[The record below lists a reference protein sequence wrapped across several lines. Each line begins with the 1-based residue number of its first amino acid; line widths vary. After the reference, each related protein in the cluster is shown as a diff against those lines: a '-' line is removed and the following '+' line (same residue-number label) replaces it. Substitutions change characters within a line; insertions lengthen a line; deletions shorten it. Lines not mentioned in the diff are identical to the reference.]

1 MINIASQFGQVSYNV
16 VKLVLDT
23 ADDVVY
29 LPQGFAPGSTAFVIE
44 NSDRYMLNS
53 KGEWK
58 KVKTASTSSGDDST
72 DGDVTVPDTD
82 GDGVPDYDGGTV
94 S

>member
-16 VKLVLDT
+16 VKLILDT
-23 ADDVVY
+23 ADDVAY

-44 NSDRYMLNS
+44 NSDQYMLNS

-58 KVKTASTSSGDDST
+58 KVKMNSTSGGSGN
-72 DGDVTVPDTD
+72 GGTVEDAD
-82 GDGVPDYDGGTV
+82 GDGIPDYDGGIV